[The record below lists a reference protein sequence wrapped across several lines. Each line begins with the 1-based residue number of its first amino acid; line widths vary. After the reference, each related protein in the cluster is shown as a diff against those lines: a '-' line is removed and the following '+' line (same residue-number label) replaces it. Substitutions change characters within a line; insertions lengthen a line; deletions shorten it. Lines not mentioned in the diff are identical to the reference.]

1 LIKIKIDECLPH
13 ECADLMIQ
21 KGCNVETVRQ
31 EGLQGSADTEIW
43 NAAQSEERF
52 LLTTDLDF
60 SDMRRYEPGKHAGVL
75 LLRLGKEGKGRM
87 LSYLEW
93 LLASHDISEWKG
105 FLVVATDHKIR
116 IRTAQST
123 KTPTSPISWCKYR
136 KLPFAC
142 CASLNPMIA
151 MHIHNFFSIYSR

>member
-21 KGCNVETVRQ
+21 QGYNVETVRQ

-43 NAAQSEERF
+43 NAAQSEKRF
-52 LLTTDLDF
+52 LVTTDLDF

-93 LLASHDISEWKG
+93 LLANHNNTHKPNI
-105 FLVVATDHKIR
+105 LV
-116 IRTAQST
+116 
-123 KTPTSPISWCKYR
+123 
-136 KLPFAC
+136 
-142 CASLNPMIA
+142 
-151 MHIHNFFSIYSR
+151 